1 MAGDPRWLKL
11 HFQEQCPN
19 QGTELAGWENN
30 SHRCGCCYCC
40 FTGHH
45 REPWWSPSHPNSD
58 TLFFWV
64 GTATSAPQKANTS
77 VATHPTK
84 IIEDSTS
91 LYPSCSFLNRC
102 FIWACLIS
110 AAWVTFLHPKCKRGW
125 ESQFSEFCFVFGE
138 TRCKRPA
145 IPQTFKGFKKCRT
158 PKKKDKLSTIPTPFN
173 PYNLACVLLF
183 H

>member
-45 REPWWSPSHPNSD
+45 REPWWSLSHPNSD

-91 LYPSCSFLNRC
+91 KSLPKLFLSEQMFHMGVSDQC
-102 FIWACLIS
+102 CVSHILA
-110 AAWVTFLHPKCKRGW
+110 
-125 ESQFSEFCFVFGE
+125 SQVQERLGVSIFW
-138 TRCKRPA
+138 
-145 IPQTFKGFKKCRT
+145 
-158 PKKKDKLSTIPTPFN
+158 
-173 PYNLACVLLF
+173 VLLCF
-183 H
+183 WWDKMQKASNTPNIQGFQKV